1 MRVQRT
7 LYTSLIIDGWNV
19 LTNRVMWTLFIKTPA
34 ARGYSHANRR
44 HPELS
49 PAELLGRVAVVVG
62 AFVLLASVLVAIFS
76 VRWRYGFSW
85 ELFLEQLLIVDSLAK
100 FASNSQAALYGKKAG
115 HECTPLKS
123 FKHGAKSSRG
133 NHPPFP

>member
-1 MRVQRT
+1 
-7 LYTSLIIDGWNV
+7 
-19 LTNRVMWTLFIKTPA
+19 MWTLFIKTPGA
-34 ARGYSHANRR
+34 NGYSRANRR

-85 ELFLEQLLIVDSLAK
+85 KGLFLEQSFIVVSLAK
-100 FASNSQAALYGKKAG
+100 FASNPEAAYFLYGKKAG
-115 HECTPLKS
+115 HECTSLKS